1 MIKYHVVWFIELRR
15 HFKLKCWKLFSNI
28 EGEKIIF
35 LLDFSN
41 VFFYKIRKILS
52 SSTWLVSSFREKSR
66 MQINFRVYSSSFEI
80 IEQVSQQ
87 TYVQS
92 IFIKHIQHFPASW
105 RRNFTMYHILFR
117 DPSNLNVN
125 SPNMK
130 NVQPDSTR
138 KLQLHLS
145 VFRVVKE
152 ENVKVEE
159 RGTKFRREDPR
170 KCK

>member
-1 MIKYHVVWFIELRR
+1 
-15 HFKLKCWKLFSNI
+15 
-28 EGEKIIF
+28 
-35 LLDFSN
+35 
-41 VFFYKIRKILS
+41 
-52 SSTWLVSSFREKSR
+52 
-66 MQINFRVYSSSFEI
+66 
-80 IEQVSQQ
+80 
-87 TYVQS
+87 
-92 IFIKHIQHFPASW
+92 
-105 RRNFTMYHILFR
+105 MYHILFR